1 MGAFSRLIASTL
13 SEAFGS
19 TATKVDDTVEA
30 LGDVSVKTKVED
42 IPVKAFEEK
51 ALAEAANQNEM
62 SREILVEMPIDDFL
76 NVAKKEVS
84 QTKLKGTRALVEDGK
99 PFNTIPSLSFSN
111 KGDGTGQVVGHE
123 GRHRAMALKERGETT
138 IPVKIISDASNT
150 GPSIRWGIQNDP
162 THRDYVELLP
172 TKLIEEDG
180 KSIISM
186 PDIIANIRNTQGV
199 DIAKETGLMA
209 RPSK

>member
-51 ALAEAANQNEM
+51 AL
-62 SREILVEMPIDDFL
+62 
-76 NVAKKEVS
+76 
-84 QTKLKGTRALVEDGK
+84 
-99 PFNTIPSLSFSN
+99 
-111 KGDGTGQVVGHE
+111 
-123 GRHRAMALKERGETT
+123 
-138 IPVKIISDASNT
+138 
-150 GPSIRWGIQNDP
+150 
-162 THRDYVELLP
+162 
-172 TKLIEEDG
+172 
-180 KSIISM
+180 
-186 PDIIANIRNTQGV
+186 
-199 DIAKETGLMA
+199 IAKETGLMA